1 VEGIASA
8 AISVT
13 GLTKRYGET
22 VALAELSLTVPR
34 GTVFALLGPNGAGKT
49 SAMKLLLG
57 LARPTS
63 GRGSVLGA
71 PLGDL
76 GARRRIGYLPEFF
89 RFPRWMTVGRVLAFH
104 CALAQLPRPRW
115 ESRIRTVLDLVR
127 VSDRREQR
135 VGVLSKGL
143 QQRLGLAVA
152 LVAEPELLVLDE
164 PTAALDPAERHHF
177 RELIGGLKIAGT
189 TVLLSTHLLGEAER
203 VCDHLAILSRGRAV
217 AAGPLAEFLR
227 SDAAAPAAQGRES
240 LEARYLRLVGEE

>member
-1 VEGIASA
+1 
-8 AISVT
+8 
-13 GLTKRYGET
+13 
-22 VALAELSLTVPR
+22 
-34 GTVFALLGPNGAGKT
+34 
-49 SAMKLLLG
+49 
-57 LARPTS
+57 
-63 GRGSVLGA
+63 
-71 PLGDL
+71 
-76 GARRRIGYLPEFF
+76 
-89 RFPRWMTVGRVLAFH
+89 
-104 CALAQLPRPRW
+104 
-115 ESRIRTVLDLVR
+115 VLDLVR

>member
-1 VEGIASA
+1 MAGIASA

-13 GLTKRYGET
+13 GLTKRYGDA

-34 GTVFALLGPNGAGKT
+34 GSVYALLGPNGAGKT
-49 SAMKLLLG
+49 TAMKLLLG
-57 LARPTS
+57 LARPSS

-89 RFPRWMTVGRVLAFH
+89 QLPRWMTARRVLTFH
-104 CALAQLPRPRW
+104 CALAQLPRARW
-115 ESRIRTVLDLVR
+115 ESRIRTVLELARLTD
-127 VSDRREQR
+127 REQR
-135 VGVLSKGL
+135 PVGALSKGL

-227 SDAAAPAAQGRES
+227 SNAAAGRES

>member
-1 VEGIASA
+1 MS
-8 AISVT
+8 

-34 GTVFALLGPNGAGKT
+34 GAVFALLGPNGAGKT
-49 SAMKLLLG
+49 TAMKLLLG

-89 RFPRWMTVGRVLAFH
+89 QFPRWMTVRRVLAFH
-104 CALAQLPRPRW
+104 CALARLPRPRW
-115 ESRIRTVLDLVR
+115 ESRIRTVLELVR
-127 VSDRREQR
+127 VTDRRDQR

-177 RELIGGLKIAGT
+177 RELIGGLRAVGT

-217 AAGPLAEFLR
+217 ASGPLAEFLR
-227 SDAAAPAAQGRES
+227 SDAAAPVGQGHES